1 MNGAFFKL
9 NNMNKNYFALLFCV
23 FVAIVMSA
31 CSSKNDKIVYHI
43 YSSADTI
50 KVNEMVN
57 GYMTDL
63 QSKDY
68 ESAINRLKVLQGP
81 KVIDL
86 TEEQRSE
93 LISYYKQM
101 PVLRYKLADMLW
113 NDRDLISFKYNVE
126 FFDVPEGENMPNTY
140 KINLVPVRINDVWY
154 LTLGGR
160 N

>member
-101 PVLRYKLADMLW
+101 PVLRYKLVDMLW
-113 NDRDLISFKYNVE
+113 NDRDLINFKYNVE

>member
-86 TEEQRSE
+86 TEEQRNE

-101 PVLRYKLADMLW
+101 PVLRYKLVDMLW
-113 NDRDLISFKYNVE
+113 NDRDLINFKYNVE

>member
-113 NDRDLISFKYNVE
+113 NDRDLINFKYNVE